1 MFELTPFDRK
11 RGHME
16 AFNPFK
22 ELEEIE
28 KIFFSDN
35 SLAEFK
41 TDIKDTGTAYL
52 LEADLPGFH
61 KEDIHVDIDNSY
73 LTISAERHSEA
84 EEKDH
89 KGNFVRCE
97 RSYGSFSRSFD
108 ISNVK
113 AEEITASYKNGV
125 LKLNMP
131 KKDTA
136 TPTSRRLN
144 IE

>member
-1 MFELTPFDRK
+1 MFELTPFER
-11 RGHME
+11 RRRHME
-16 AFNPFK
+16 PFNPFR
-22 ELEEIE
+22 ELEEME
-28 KIFFSDN
+28 KSFFRDN
-35 SLAEFK
+35 SIAEFK

-52 LEADLPGFH
+52 LEADLPGFR
-61 KEDIHVDIDNSY
+61 KEDIHVDIDDGY

-108 ISNVK
+108 VSNVK
-113 AEEITASYKNGV
+113 TEEITASYQDGV

-131 KKDTA
+131 KKEA
-136 TPTSRRLN
+136 SAPTSRRLN